1 MDFQKFKNLKI
12 EKIGK
17 SENQK
22 FKKWKKLE
30 MSKQK
35 NEDLKIPKSTNPIF

>member
-30 MSKQK
+30 IGKQK
-35 NEDLKIPKSTNPIF
+35 KEDLKILKNN

>member
-1 MDFQKFKNLKI
+1 MDFQKFKNFKI

-30 MSKQK
+30 IGKQK
-35 NEDLKIPKSTNPIF
+35 NEN